1 MADVITRLKIESGE
15 YNSKIKRAVSGLQNM
30 EQECRRVNGTLA
42 VLEKDQKQYVQ
53 SLGQMQTVSNT
64 VRGKISELTSAYT
77 ELRAQYNRL
86 TEEEKKGDFGKA
98 LSSSL
103 EQIKQR
109 INDSKKEL
117 SDIQKELNATGNE
130 SNSTGGILDQL
141 SQKFTIN
148 FDAVKLFNTAL
159 KAADGAMQVAKDAF
173 FASEAT
179 VDEWG
184 RTVEASR
191 SLYEG
196 FLTALNNSD
205 ISGYLARMDQIVEA
219 ARQAYNELDRLGTMK
234 TIQGPAMSAQQTEND
249 RMRQMIMTGRYIAPV
264 DGRNAAPGMVNGQQL
279 TAEQIRAIER
289 NLQGGMQKIV
299 TLVGNEVKQTSK
311 AIDAR
316 YSLMAKENGI
326 TLKEFRQGTSSMAE
340 FDKRVKAAA
349 EYDKYE
355 RAHTTTSTRIN
366 PTSGDAETV
375 VLRDNTK
382 NPYEAYK
389 NWSTFRVD
397 KMGNGSYNDLVNLIK
412 QRDQQAAQAY
422 SMQSQAYRTMNR
434 AEGTTVRDIMNGKT
448 GGTGGST
455 GGGTSGKETVKD
467 VYVPAEGSI
476 DAQVEK
482 VKELTKQ
489 WSAATDQAG
498 RDGYK
503 KQLDEAQGIL
513 DQMRGKA
520 KAVTQEMSTGISGLT
535 PDMIKWGEN
544 DIKQQM
550 QSVEYGTQEY
560 NDLAQRLIDYNSVS
574 NLMQEAVK
582 TGLEVDDSVKEYFV
596 DALTGP
602 LGENIPQ
609 ALYDSLVESLNE
621 FKEYAGDNPIELNTE
636 TGNVTENKTE
646 KKEDDTLKETQKVVS
661 GLSQV
666 ASGLQAM
673 GIILPSEVTKVL
685 SMLQGAMTVV
695 QGVGTIISVFGS
707 TSEAANTAA
716 VGANTGALI
725 ANTSAM
731 ISLEAALYANTAAS
745 WIPFSNGGI
754 IPKFSE
760 GGVIPRLIGKAA
772 DGMLIPGN
780 SYSGD
785 RLRMPVDGGRG
796 VIGVNSG
803 ELILNMSS
811 QDNLAGMFKSAE
823 NLVGTI
829 RDKSMALG
837 LSQVGVLA
845 DALDNEGGGAIS
857 STPYV
862 TGEQIYLGLNNYLKG
877 AGLGQIVTSN
887 G

>member
-15 YNSKIKRAVSGLQNM
+15 YDSKIKRAVSGLQNM
-30 EQECRRVNGTLA
+30 EQECRRVGGTLA
-42 VLEKDQKQYVQ
+42 ILEKDQKQYIQ

-64 VRGKISELTSAYT
+64 VRGKIGELTSAYV
-77 ELRAQYNRL
+77 ELSSQYKRL
-86 TEEEKKGDFGKA
+86 TDEEKKGDFGKA

-117 SDIQKELNATGNE
+117 SDIQKELNATGRE
-130 SNSTGGILDQL
+130 SNSTGNILDQL

-205 ISGYLARMDQIVEA
+205 ISGYLTRMDQIVEA
-219 ARQAYNELDRLGTMK
+219 ARKAYDELDRLGTMK
-234 TIQGPAMSAQQTEND
+234 TIQGPAMSAQQAEND

-264 DGRNAAPGMVNGQQL
+264 DGRNAAPGMVNGQRL

-316 YSLMAKENGI
+316 YSLMAKENGM

-340 FDKRVKAAA
+340 FDKRIKAAA
-349 EYDKYE
+349 EYEKYE
-355 RAHTTTSTRIN
+355 RAHTTITTRIN

-375 VLRDNTK
+375 MLRDNTK

-389 NWSTFRVD
+389 NWGTFRVD

-422 SMQSQAYRTMNR
+422 SMQSQAYRTINR

-455 GGGTSGKETVKD
+455 TTKGSTTAKD

-482 VKELTKQ
+482 VRELTKQ

-513 DQMRGKA
+513 DQMRGKV
-520 KAVTQEMSTGISGLT
+520 KTVTQEMSTGISGLT

-602 LGENIPQ
+602 LGEKIPQ
-609 ALYDSLVESLNE
+609 ELYDSLVESLND
-621 FKEYAGDNPIELNTE
+621 FKEYTGDNPIELDAK
-636 TGNVTENKTE
+636 TGNVNEKKTE

-673 GIILPSEVTKVL
+673 GIMLPSEVTKVL

-725 ANTSAM
+725 ANTAAM
-731 ISLEAALYANTAAS
+731 VALQAAMDVNTAS
-745 WIPFSNGGI
+745 NFIPF
-754 IPKFSE
+754 FAE
-760 GGVIPRLIGKAA
+760 GGVVHAA
-772 DGMLIPGN
+772 GGVVAGTTF
-780 SYSGD
+780 SGD
-785 RLRMPVDGGRG
+785 QIPAML
-796 VIGVNSG
+796 NAG
-803 ELILNMSS
+803 EVVLNRA
-811 QDNLAGMFKSAE
+811 QVGNLAE
-823 NLVGTI
+823 QLE
-829 RDKSMALG
+829 
-837 LSQVGVLA
+837 
-845 DALDNEGGGAIS
+845 DNDNFSGFGG
-857 STPYV
+857 TPYV

-887 G
+887 S

>member
-15 YNSKIKRAVSGLQNM
+15 YDSKIKRAVTGLQNM
-30 EQECRRVNGTLA
+30 EQECRRVDGTLA
-42 VLEKDQKQYVQ
+42 ILEKDQKQYVQ

-64 VRGKISELTSAYT
+64 VRGKIGELTSAYV
-77 ELRAQYNRL
+77 ELSSQYKRL
-86 TEEEKKGDFGKA
+86 TDEEKKGDFGKA

-117 SDIQKELNATGNE
+117 SDIQQELNATGRE

-205 ISGYLARMDQIVEA
+205 ISGYLTRMDQIVEA
-219 ARQAYNELDRLGTMK
+219 ARAAYNELDRLGTMK
-234 TIQGPAMSAQQTEND
+234 TIQGPAMSAQQAEND

-264 DGRNAAPGMVNGQQL
+264 DGRNAAPGMVNGQRL

-316 YSLMAKENGI
+316 YSLMAKENGM

-340 FDKRVKAAA
+340 FDKRIKAAA

-389 NWSTFRVD
+389 NWGTFRVD
-397 KMGNGSYNDLVNLIK
+397 KMGTGSYNDLVNLIR

-422 SMQSQAYRTMNR
+422 SMQSQAYRTINR
-434 AEGTTVRDIMNGKT
+434 AEGTTVREIMNGNAGST
-448 GGTGGST
+448 GSHGGST
-455 GGGTSGKETVKD
+455 TTKGSTTAKD

-482 VKELTKQ
+482 VRELTKQ

-513 DQMRGKA
+513 DQMRGKV
-520 KAVTQEMSTGISGLT
+520 KTVTQEMATGISGLT

-582 TGLEVDDSVKEYFV
+582 SGLEVDDSVKEYFV

-602 LGENIPQ
+602 LGEKIPQ
-609 ALYDSLVESLNE
+609 ELYDSLVESLNE
-621 FKEYAGDNPIELNTE
+621 FKEYTGDNPIELNTT
-636 TGNVTENKTE
+636 TGNVQEVSD
-646 KKEDDTLKETQKVVS
+646 KKKKSDDDTLKETQKVVS

-673 GIILPSEVTKVL
+673 GIMLPSEVTKVL
-685 SMLQGAMTVV
+685 SMMQGAMTVV
-695 QGVGTIISVFGS
+695 QGVGTIISVFSS
-707 TSEAANTAA
+707 TAESANTAA
-716 VGANTGALI
+716 VGANTGAI
-725 ANTSAM
+725 
-731 ISLEAALYANTAAS
+731 IANTAAMAALQAS
-745 WIPFSNGGI
+745 LTTNTIANFWPFSNGGVVHAA
-754 IPKFSE
+754 
-760 GGVIPRLIGKAA
+760 GGVVAGTTF
-772 DGMLIPGN
+772 
-780 SYSGD
+780 SGD
-785 RLRMPVDGGRG
+785 QIPAML
-796 VIGVNSG
+796 NAG
-803 ELILNMSS
+803 EVVLNRA
-811 QDNLAGMFKSAE
+811 QVGNLAE
-823 NLVGTI
+823 QLE
-829 RDKSMALG
+829 
-837 LSQVGVLA
+837 
-845 DALDNEGGGAIS
+845 DNDNNGGFGG
-857 STPYV
+857 TPYV

-877 AGLGQIVTSN
+877 AGLGQIVTAQ
-887 G
+887 